1 MVIKQRQKDETRIM
15 SKTLKPG
22 TVGLCFLGPAFCY
35 LILIIIYP
43 MGYSLWAS
51 FTDLRLTTPGWEFVG
66 FDTYVSALGNTVF
79 RESLVLTVIF
89 LSSAVVIEFILG
101 FGLAYSFSRMKQ
113 THSVMRALMILP
125 LMATPVTV
133 GLIWKLMLNS
143 DFGIITM
150 LTSKMGFGKV
160 LWLSNTKVAMISVLF
175 MDCWNWMPFMFLVL
189 LAGFDGLP
197 KEPFESAA
205 VDGAGQWY
213 TLFHVTIPLMRRVI
227 VITLIFRLMFAVA
240 TFDSV
245 FVLTKGGPAR
255 ATDLIALFLFRQG
268 FRNMNISF
276 ASAVSYL
283 LLIVI
288 FTVIFAVFRKS
299 MKSVSQAT

>member
-1 MVIKQRQKDETRIM
+1 MKLKVF
-15 SKTLKPG
+15 KPG
-22 TVGLCFLGPAFCY
+22 VVGGLFLGPAIIY
-35 LILIIIYP
+35 LFLIVIYP
-43 MGYSLWAS
+43 MCYSLWAS
-51 FTDLRLTTPGWEFVG
+51 FTDFRLTTQVWSFTG
-66 FDTYVSALGNTVF
+66 FGTYASALGNSIF
-79 RESLVLTVIF
+79 RESLILTVIF
-89 LSSAVVIEFILG
+89 LFSVVTIEFILG
-101 FGLAYSFSRMKQ
+101 FALAYSFNRMRQ
-113 THSVMRALMILP
+113 TSPVMRSLIILP

-143 DFGIITM
+143 DFGIITI
-150 LTSKMGFGKV
+150 LSSKLGFGDL
-160 LWLSNTKVAMISVLF
+160 LWLSNTTLAMVSILI
-175 MDCWNWMPFMFLVL
+175 MDCWHWMPFMFLVL
-189 LAGFDGLP
+189 LAGMDGLP

-205 VDGAGQWY
+205 VDGAGQWF

-227 VITLIFRLMFAVA
+227 IISLIFRLMFAVA

-255 ATDLIALFLFRQG
+255 ATDIIALYLFRTA

-288 FTVIFAVFRKS
+288 FTVVFTLFRKS
-299 MKSVSQAT
+299 MKNE

>member
-1 MVIKQRQKDETRIM
+1 MKAKA
-15 SKTLKPG
+15 LKPG
-22 TVGLCFLGPAFCY
+22 IVGGFFLGPAFCY
-35 LILIIIYP
+35 LLLIVIYP
-43 MGYSLWAS
+43 MCYSLWAS
-51 FTDLRLTTPGWEFVG
+51 FTDLRLTKPGWSFAG
-66 FDTYVSALGNTVF
+66 FETYASALGNSVF

-89 LSSAVVIEFILG
+89 LLCVVVIEFILG
-101 FGLAYSFSRMKQ
+101 FTLAYSFNRMRK
-113 THSVMRALMILP
+113 THPVMRSLLILP

-143 DFGIITM
+143 NFGIITM
-150 LTSKMGFGKV
+150 LTSHLGFGKL
-160 LWLSNTKVAMISVLF
+160 LWLSNPKLAMISILI
-175 MDCWNWMPFMFLVL
+175 MDCWHWMPFMFLVL
-189 LAGFDGLP
+189 LAGMDGLP

-205 VDGAGQWY
+205 VDGAGQWF

-227 VITLIFRLMFAVA
+227 AITLIFRFMFAVA

-255 ATDLIALFLFRQG
+255 ATDIIALYLFRTA

-288 FTVIFAVFRKS
+288 FIIVFTLFRRS
-299 MKSVSQAT
+299 LRNV